1 MWNENQVTVGCLKIG
16 WLDWAHNKQD
26 GNFLQQKNGGSIEVA
41 KPIGNHI
48 GDFRIWLLLQ
58 HVYLCV
64 GQYCK
69 MIA

>member
-16 WLDWAHNKQD
+16 WLDWTHNKQD

-48 GDFRIWLLLQ
+48 GNFRIWLLLQ